1 MSSTSN
7 LSGSSTSNL
16 SGSSTSNLSGSST
29 SNPNGGIEYQSSA
42 LPLKLENKIF
52 TGKYKL
58 SSHHAVFIMMDGT
71 QFPSSTATYQIFY
84 IRKGTLQ
91 RVEKST
97 APPEAEYGF
106 TDEARLQTFVSHCIA
121 FPVANGGAS
130 WARDAILAAGT
141 NAMTLTLNRNRFTG

>member
-7 LSGSSTSNL
+7 LSE
-16 SGSSTSNLSGSST
+16 SSTSNLSGSST

-52 TGKYKL
+52 TGKYEL

-71 QFPSSTATYQIFY
+71 QFPFSTATYQIFY
-84 IRKGTLQ
+84 IIGTGTLR
-91 RVEKST
+91 RVERST
-97 APPEAEYGF
+97 APPEDGTEYGF

-121 FPVANGGAS
+121 FPVANRGAS
-130 WARDAILAAGT
+130 WARDAVLAAGT